1 MTEKMHPISIG
12 IAWCLAWGEDKEP
25 KYDLEILQRMREALE
40 KGEEVPQEL
49 SDIVDAVRELDKL
62 EDINQF
68 PKTLAELKE
77 LTEKHPLLWNSR
89 IGLVYGGA
97 TKIKQYVFEESKLP
111 DIRGAST
118 RLDQINLID
127 LSTFFHQDIDNRYR
141 FYIPKV
147 NEWIQ
152 ENYPQL
158 TNALIPELIIYSCG
172 GNILA
177 FCPTAYVD
185 ILSNAIEKRYTERTI
200 TANSCAVGDSF
211 RFLEL
216 RFGLLRG
223 NVKDT
228 FWLEKYRD
236 NYENDLVEGIFG
248 KIENTSE
255 LEENFQNHKS
265 FNELTTKLAIL
276 FNQRRSGNDTPN
288 RPSRRYPPMLET
300 HPYLRR
306 DETEKRL
313 AITKA
318 TNLIGEPY
326 LSETTAIKR
335 QIGDKAK
342 NGRIREING
351 YEQEDINIDLIC
363 ENWIE
368 KFEKFLENNTQL
380 KQKYLGDRN
389 ANSIKIT
396 ESLTQLG
403 KVSNGFIAYIYA
415 DGNNMGGYI
424 QKIRTAK
431 EYQNFSQDVDKAT
444 RDAVFQ
450 ALADNLHPRKLQ
462 GIQEDSKSRIRNGD
476 FIHPFEII
484 TIGGD
489 DIILI
494 VPADKALEIAK
505 DIGENFENILLGNLK
520 MQEQGKQL
528 KIKGNYLDEY
538 YDGRKAHR
546 CHQNNKSPKKCNCK
560 LSISSGVLITAYNTP
575 IYYAENLTNQLMK
588 SAKEYAKKLHFKNDE
603 KKTNEDKYYG
613 GTVDFLVMKSVTMV
627 SSSIKDFREKALN
640 HKIGS
645 TTLKLYAA
653 PYTLH
658 ELDGLIV
665 SIKALIATDFPKSQ
679 LYQIRDFLSK
689 GRRTA
694 SLNYYYFRSR
704 LKQGQL
710 QLREDFEKAWC
721 DAKTNGG
728 NIAPWM
734 CEYRFPDKNHDKYYE
749 TIWREMVDLYEFI
762 KTGEEENNESQQ
774 TAANIS
780 NTSK

>member
-1 MTEKMHPISIG
+1 MVEKMDSISIG
-12 IAWCLAWGEDKEP
+12 IAWCLAWGEEKKP
-25 KYDLEILQRMREALE
+25 KYDLEILKRMREALQE
-40 KGEEVPQEL
+40 GKEDDIPQEL

-68 PKTLAELKE
+68 PKTLDELKK
-77 LTEKHPLLWNSR
+77 LTEKHPLLWNSH

-127 LSTFFHQDIDNRYR
+127 LPTFFHEDIDNRYT

-152 ENYPQL
+152 KNYPQL

-177 FCPTAYVD
+177 FCPTAYID
-185 ILSNAIEKRYTERTI
+185 ILSNTIEKRYTERTI

-216 RFGLLRG
+216 RFGLLRE
-223 NVKDT
+223 NIKDT

-236 NYENDLVEGIFG
+236 NYENDLVEGVFG
-248 KIENTSE
+248 KIEDTSK

-351 YEQEDINIDLIC
+351 YEQEDIKIDLIC

-380 KQKYLGDRN
+380 KQKYFGDRS
-389 ANSIKIT
+389 AKKVKIA

-403 KVSNGFIAYIYA
+403 KVSKGFVAYIYA

-431 EYQNFSQDVDKAT
+431 KYQNFSQDVDKAT
-444 RDAVFQ
+444 RYTVFQ
-450 ALADNLHPRKLQ
+450 ALADNLHPRQVQ
-462 GIQEDSKSRIRNGD
+462 GIQDESKSNIKNDD

-489 DIILI
+489 DIIII

-505 DIGENFENILLGNLK
+505 DIGENFENILLGNLQI
-520 MQEQGKQL
+520 QEQGKNL
-528 KIKGNYLDEY
+528 EIRGNYLDEH

-546 CHQNNKSPKKCNCK
+546 CHQNNKNPEKSNCK

-575 IYYAENLTNQLMK
+575 IYYAEDLTKQLMK
-588 SAKEYAKKLHFKNDE
+588 SAKDYAKKLHFKDKDN
-603 KKTNEDKYYG
+603 KTDEDKYYG

-627 SSSIKDFREKALN
+627 SSSVKDFRENALT
-640 HKIGS
+640 KKQSAEI
-645 TTLKLYAA
+645 KLYAA
-653 PYTLH
+653 PYTLY
-658 ELDGLIV
+658 ELGGLV
-665 SIKALIATDFPKSQ
+665 ASIKALIAADFPKSQ

-694 SLNYYYFRSR
+694 SLNYYYFRTR
-704 LKQGQL
+704 LKQGKS
-710 QLREDFEKAWC
+710 QLREDFETAWC
-721 DAKTNGG
+721 HAKTNGG

-734 CEYRFPDKNHDKYYE
+734 YENRFNEKYYE
-749 TIWREMVDLYEFI
+749 TIWREMVDLYEFM
-762 KTGEEENNESQQ
+762 KTEQEDNGESKQ
-774 TAANIS
+774 TAVNIS

>member
-1 MTEKMHPISIG
+1 MVEKMDSISIG
-12 IAWCLAWGEDKEP
+12 IAWCLAWGEGKKP
-25 KYDLEILQRMREALE
+25 KYDLEILKRMREALLN
-40 KGEEVPQEL
+40 GGDIPQEVT
-49 SDIVDAVRELDKL
+49 DIVNAVRELDKL

-68 PKTLAELKE
+68 PKTLDKLKE
-77 LTEKHPLLWNSR
+77 LTEKHPLLWNSH

-97 TKIKQYVFEESKLP
+97 TKVKQYVFEESKLP

-127 LSTFFHQDIDNRYR
+127 LPIFFNENIDNRYT

-152 ENYPQL
+152 KNYPQL

-177 FCPTAYVD
+177 FCPTAYID

-216 RFGLLRG
+216 RFGLLRE
-223 NVKDT
+223 NIKDT

-236 NYENDLVEGIFG
+236 NYENDLVEGVFG
-248 KIENTSE
+248 KIEDTSK

-351 YEQEDINIDLIC
+351 YEQEDIKIDLIC

-380 KQKYLGDRN
+380 KHKYFSDRN

-403 KVSNGFIAYIYA
+403 KVSNGFVAYIYA

-444 RDAVFQ
+444 RYAVFQ
-450 ALADNLHPRKLQ
+450 ALADNLHPRQLQ
-462 GIQEDSKSRIRNGD
+462 GIQEDSKSRIGNGD

-505 DIGENFENILLGNLK
+505 DIGENFEQILLGNLTIPG
-520 MQEQGKQL
+520 E
-528 KIKGNYLDEY
+528 KIKDKDSYTLPTEKPVDLQKN
-538 YDGRKAHR
+538 HR
-546 CHQNNKSPKKCNCK
+546 YQWQNAKPSECK
-560 LSISSGVLITAYNTP
+560 LSISIGVLITSYNTP
-575 IYYAENLTNQLMK
+575 IYYAEDLTNQLMK
-588 SAKEYAKKLHFKNDE
+588 SAKEYAKKI
-603 KKTNEDKYYG
+603 KKYGYCG
-613 GTVDFLVMKSVTMV
+613 GTVDFLTMKSVTMV
-627 SSSIKDFREKALN
+627 SSSIKDFRDNALT
-640 HKIGS
+640 KKQGAEI
-645 TTLKLYAA
+645 KLYAA

-658 ELDGLIV
+658 ELGGLIT
-665 SIKALIATDFPKSQ
+665 SIKALIAADFPKSQ
-679 LYQIRDFLSK
+679 LYQIREFLAK
-689 GRRTA
+689 GRRTT

-734 CEYRFPDKNHDKYYE
+734 YEDRFKDKYYE
-749 TIWREMVDLYEFI
+749 TIWREMVDLYEFL
-762 KTGEEENNESQQ
+762 KTEEEDNSESKQ
-774 TAANIS
+774 TAASNIS
-780 NTSK
+780 K

>member
-1 MTEKMHPISIG
+1 MTEKMHPIYIG
-12 IAWCLAWGEDKEP
+12 IAWCLAWGEEKTP
-25 KYDLEILQRMREALE
+25 KHDLEILNQMREAL
-40 KGEEVPQEL
+40 GNGGEVPQQV
-49 SDIVDAVRELDKL
+49 SDVVDAVRELEEL
-62 EDINQF
+62 EDIEKF
-68 PKTLAELKE
+68 PKTLDELKE
-77 LTEKHPLLWNSR
+77 LTEKHPLLWNSK

-111 DIRGAST
+111 NIRGAST

-127 LSTFFHQDIDNRYR
+127 LPTFFHSKLENRYK

-147 NEWIQ
+147 NEWLQ

-158 TNALIPELIIYSCG
+158 SEALILELIIYSCG

-177 FCPTAYVD
+177 FCPKFYVD
-185 ILSNAIEKRYTERTI
+185 ILANAIEKRYTERTI
-200 TANSCAVGDSF
+200 TANSCTVGDSF

-216 RFGLLRG
+216 RFGLLRE
-223 NVKDT
+223 NIKDT

-236 NYENDLVEGIFG
+236 NYENKLVEGVFG
-248 KIENTSE
+248 QIENTSQ
-255 LEENFQNHKS
+255 LEENFKNHKS

-276 FNQRRSGNDTPN
+276 FNQRRAGNNTQN
-288 RPSRRYPPMLET
+288 RPTRRNPPMLET

-318 TNLIGEPY
+318 TNLLGEPY

-342 NGRIREING
+342 NGKIREIKG

-368 KFEKFLENNTQL
+368 KFENFLEPITHLNN
-380 KQKYLGDRN
+380 KYFADSN
-389 ANSIKIT
+389 PKSVKIA

-444 RDAVFQ
+444 RYAVFQ
-450 ALADNLHPRKLQ
+450 ALADNLHPRQLQ
-462 GIQEDSKSRIRNGD
+462 EIQEDSKSSVGNGD

-505 DIGENFENILLGNLK
+505 DIGENFENILLGNLTIPGETIQDK
-520 MQEQGKQL
+520 DSYKLEAEKPFDLQ
-528 KIKGNYLDEY
+528 NSHR
-538 YDGRKAHR
+538 YDWQKAKPS
-546 CHQNNKSPKKCNCK
+546 QCK
-560 LSISSGVLITAYNTP
+560 LSVSSGVLITAYNTP
-575 IYYAENLTNQLMK
+575 IYYAEDLTKQLMK
-588 SAKEYAKKLHFKNDE
+588 SAKEYAKKI
-603 KKTNEDKYYG
+603 KKYGYCG
-613 GTVDFLVMKSVTMV
+613 GTVDFLTMKSVTMV
-627 SSSIKDFREKALN
+627 SSSIKDFRDNALTEER
-640 HKIGS
+640 GV
-645 TTLKLYAA
+645 TLKLYAA

-658 ELDGLIV
+658 ELDGLLASV
-665 SIKALIATDFPKSQ
+665 KALKAADFPKSQ
-679 LYQIRDFLSK
+679 LYQIRSFLAQ

-704 LKQGQL
+704 LKQGKAQL
-710 QLREDFEKAWC
+710 KEDFEKAWC
-721 DAKTNGG
+721 EAKTNDGY
-728 NIAPWM
+728 IAPWM
-734 CEYRFPDKNHDKYYE
+734 YENRFKDKCYE

-762 KTGEEENNESQQ
+762 KTDNSDNFESKEPA
-774 TAANIS
+774 TNSSKIS
-780 NTSK
+780 K

>member
-1 MTEKMHPISIG
+1 MVEKIRPISIG
-12 IAWCLAWGEDKEP
+12 IAWCLAWGEAKIP
-25 KYDLEILQRMREALE
+25 KYDLEILQQMREALG
-40 KGEEVPQEL
+40 KGEEVPQEV
-49 SDIVDAVRELDKL
+49 SEVVNAVRKLDKL
-62 EDINQF
+62 EKDLEDIKKF
-68 PKTLAELKE
+68 PKTLDELKG
-77 LTEKHPLLWNSR
+77 LTETHPLLWGSR

-127 LSTFFHQDIDNRYR
+127 LPIFFHQKIDNRYR

-147 NEWIQ
+147 SEWFQ
-152 ENYPQL
+152 NNYPQL
-158 TNALIPELIIYSCG
+158 SDALIPELIIYSCG

-177 FCPTAYVD
+177 FCPAAFVD
-185 ILSNAIEKRYTERTI
+185 NLANAIEKRYTERTI

-211 RFLEL
+211 KLLEL
-216 RFGLLRG
+216 NFGLLRE
-223 NVKDT
+223 NIQDT

-236 NYENDLVEGIFG
+236 NYENKIVEGIFG
-248 KIENTSE
+248 KIDDVSE
-255 LEENFQNHKS
+255 LEEKFRNHKS

-276 FNQRRSGNDTPN
+276 FNQRRAGNYTPT
-288 RPSRRYPPMLET
+288 RPSRCYPPMLET

-335 QIGDKAK
+335 QVGDKAK
-342 NGRIREING
+342 NGKIREIDG
-351 YEQEDINIDLIC
+351 YEQEDIDIDLIC
-363 ENWIE
+363 KNWIE
-368 KFEKFLENNTQL
+368 KFEDFLESNIQL
-380 KQKYLGDRN
+380 KHKYLSDRN
-389 ANSIKIT
+389 SGNVKIA

-444 RDAVFQ
+444 RYAVFQ
-450 ALADNLHPRKLQ
+450 ALANNLHPRQLQ
-462 GIQEDSKSRIRNGD
+462 EIQEDSKSRIKNED
-476 FIHPFEII
+476 FIHPFEIL

-494 VPADKALEIAK
+494 VPANKALEIAK
-505 DIGENFENILLGNLK
+505 DIGENFENILLGNLTIPGEEIK
-520 MQEQGKQL
+520 DKDSY
-528 KIKGNYLDEY
+528 KITTEKPVNLQNI
-538 YDGRKAHR
+538 HR
-546 CHQNNKSPKKCNCK
+546 YHWPVEKPSQCK

-575 IYYAENLTNQLMK
+575 IYYAEDLTNQLMK
-588 SAKEYAKKLHFKNDE
+588 SAKEYAKKI
-603 KKTNEDKYYG
+603 KKYGYFG
-613 GTVDFLVMKSVTMV
+613 GTVDFLTMKAVTMV
-627 SSSIKDFREKALN
+627 SSNIKEFRENALI
-640 HKIGS
+640 KKRGA
-645 TTLKLYAA
+645 TLKLYAA

-658 ELDGLIV
+658 ELDGLLTSV
-665 SIKALIATDFPKSQ
+665 KALITVDFPKSQ
-679 LYQIRDFLSK
+679 LYQIRDLLSK

-704 LKQGQL
+704 LKQGKA
-710 QLREDFEKAWC
+710 QLRDFFETAWC
-721 DAKTNGG
+721 GAKTNGG

-734 CEYRFPDKNHDKYYE
+734 YENRFTDNYYE

-762 KTGEEENNESQQ
+762 KTEEEDNEEFKQ

-780 NTSK
+780 NTSKSTMP